1 MLLIR
6 NFARKPSIVELS
18 MGLCAF
24 SLWAAASIGAPVMP
38 FNPHSITHAFQ
49 MNQTGG
55 IQQITAKDPN
65 DKDLVAAIRTH
76 LEAEAERFG
85 NGQYSDPAW
94 THGKAMPGV
103 KYLSAI
109 KPGQMAITYRN
120 VQGGAAVDYVGRD
133 AATVDAIHKWLDA

>member
-1 MLLIR
+1 MRYQMIAATILYFSML
-6 NFARKPSIVELS
+6 
-18 MGLCAF
+18 
-24 SLWAAASIGAPVMP
+24 AAIGAPVMP
-38 FNPHSITHAFQ
+38 FNPHSVTHAFQ
-49 MNQTGG
+49 KNQTGG

-103 KYLSAI
+103 KYLKAI

-133 AATVDAIHKWLDA
+133 AATVEAIHKWLDAEISDLE